1 MKDIVEIFGM
11 LGGGLTT
18 ISFIPQVVKT
28 WKTRSTRDL
37 SMGMF
42 LLFTLGL
49 VFWLIY
55 GIYMNALPIILAN
68 VTTLVL
74 ALSILVMKIL
84 FR

>member
-49 VFWLIY
+49 VFWLVY

-68 VTTLVL
+68 VITLIL
-74 ALSILVMKIL
+74 ALSILVMKVL